1 MGVESRDAS
10 VTVAPLVSDNAKS
23 GAFWPTLGAW
33 VEGGKCFPK
42 EKIDKQKKSR
52 AATLRVVRIGPAIL
66 PR

>member
-10 VTVAPLVSDNAKS
+10 VTVAPLVPGNAKS

-33 VEGGKCFPK
+33 LEGGKCFPK
-42 EKIDKQKKSR
+42 EKVKTQNKIR
-52 AATLRVVRIGPAIL
+52 TATLSVVKMGPATL